1 MPEPDLLT
9 ERDLEALADAAR
21 NGTDPAAV
29 VADLLSAV
37 EENRFADLADRG
49 YALTL
54 AAEITADG
62 GDLHGAIELAERAVA
77 LHLQGDDD
85 SVAFAEVFLAELLLR
100 SGSEDEGMRLMNQ
113 AKPQMAGDPQTGRMV
128 AEALEATGRTE
139 LAVQWLAEAIDL
151 AVERGV
157 QLPEDDPGA
166 AQCTAVVYELASTR
180 HRMRGDL
187 GLEHDKYD
195 ELADEMEESLA
206 ELTGPGPLLFWPEP
220 EFTRLLASWPELAEE
235 WGATWDEHR
244 AMLEQELQAWDESGE
259 SGLLVLYGSMAGLTA
274 FAAEH
279 DLDSSDIDVQFDYSE
294 QLEDD
299 SGARRLPWPPP
310 RNGPCW
316 CGSGAKYKKCC
327 LPRGRS

>member
-1 MPEPDLLT
+1 MAEPELLT
-9 ERDLEALADAAR
+9 EDDLEAMAHAAR
-21 NGTDPAAV
+21 NGTDPKTI
-29 VADLLSAV
+29 VADLLAAV
-37 EENRFADLADRG
+37 DEGRLADTADTG

-54 AAEITADG
+54 ASEITADSG
-62 GDLHGAIELAERAVA
+62 ELEAAIGLAERAVA
-77 LHLQGDDD
+77 LHQQGDDA
-85 SVAFAEVFLAELLLR
+85 SVDFSEGFLAELLMR
-100 SGSEDEGMRLMNQ
+100 AGRADEGMRLLTQ
-113 AKPQMAGDPQTGRMV
+113 LKPQMSTDPQAGRIV
-128 AEALEATGRTE
+128 AEALEAGGQTE
-139 LAVQWLAEAIDL
+139 LAVQWLAEAIDT
-151 AVERGV
+151 AVDRGV
-157 QLPEDDPGA
+157 HLPEDDPVA
-166 AQCTAVVYELASTR
+166 AQTTAVVYELARTR

-195 ELADEMEESLA
+195 ELADDMEQSLE
-206 ELTGPGPLLFWPEP
+206 ELSGPGPLLFWPEP
-220 EFTRLLASWPELAEE
+220 EFTELLGRWPELADE

-259 SGLLVLYGSMAGLTA
+259 TGLVVLYGSMAGLIA

-279 DLDSSDIDVQFDYSE
+279 DLDPSDVDVQFDYSE

-299 SGARRLPWPPP
+299 PAATRMPWPPP